1 MSLCVCFC
9 LQAAKLD
16 AVLEP
21 WAYEPLA
28 GEAAARNYL
37 LTHPRMAKH
46 VIAFAQ
52 VGAWH
57 WQSPMRRCAWGG
69 WVGTHDSCCQSFGH
83 VRWFVFFLVHDVALA
98 MSLGYL

>member
-52 VGAWH
+52 VGAWL
-57 WQSPMRRCAWGG
+57 SPTRRCARGG
-69 WVGTHDSCCQSFGH
+69 HP
-83 VRWFVFFLVHDVALA
+83 
-98 MSLGYL
+98 